1 MLVGDNTVYLWLPNG
16 TRIMSVEGFQD
27 DGSSPVGFIHDPQKD
42 APIITT
48 ADNSHDFLTIEE
60 TIASSASGYTHTRI
74 LMFIRKTQILRG
86 STRSDNQSL
95 RLDHFLTINRNFIRS
110 LAQISGCSDTETDIR
125 TKTDGLFF

>member
-1 MLVGDNTVYLWLPNG
+1 MFDQVNLLRQTCQVNRFLTG
-16 TRIMSVEGFQD
+16 RI
-27 DGSSPVGFIHDPQKD
+27 P
-42 APIITT
+42 TT
-48 ADNSHDFLTIEE
+48 YYRYRLFTIEE

-74 LMFIRKTQILRG
+74 FMLIRKTQILRG

-110 LAQISGCSDTETDIR
+110 LAQISGGSDTETDIR